1 MSFYGKIGEILT
13 DFSTDEKIA
22 LCDVYTVEM
31 KLTGAGFN
39 HRCKWGRRSA
49 TFWRSSWRG
58 VPTVPLFGSRFWRE
72 NQKTPR
78 NSKKLGRRFKKL
90 KKISSGQRGVATA
103 RQQPVTPMGLID
115 IIFVLFDID
124 LRFFDLHK
132 VKDGG

>member
-90 KKISSGQRGVATA
+90 KKISSGPEGGGNSKLTA
-103 RQQPVTPMGLID
+103 GYTFGLNRYHIRA
-115 IIFVLFDID
+115 FRH
-124 LRFFDLHK
+124 RFTFFRFA
-132 VKDGG
+132 